1 MNIDK
6 FSKEP
11 IYEQIINDFER
22 QIVSGVLKPGDRLPS
37 VRALST
43 EITINPNTIQKAY
56 GELER
61 MGVTSSS
68 QGQGRFVSANAVE
81 IIRNMKTSIIT
92 EINRL
97 IDELIAAGNSLDKI
111 FEDIRTSRGLKL

>member
-111 FEDIRTSRGLKL
+111 FEDIRTSRGLKS

>member
-61 MGVTSSS
+61 LGVTSSS

-111 FEDIRTSRGLKL
+111 FEDIRTSRGLKS

>member
-1 MNIDK
+1 M
-6 FSKEP
+6 
-11 IYEQIINDFER
+11 
-22 QIVSGVLKPGDRLPS
+22 LKPGDRLPS

-111 FEDIRTSRGLKL
+111 FEDIRTSRGLKS